1 MVKFFKNL
9 FKSKAR
15 KALEKQVEELK
26 QTCATMKEQ
35 NSTLTKEVQELK
47 DGFKSL
53 AETVENQLNE
63 IGGLTPQKL
72 MREWFDGGEE
82 TNEQK

>member
-9 FKSKAR
+9 FKSKKK
-15 KALEKQVEELK
+15 KALEKQVEDLK

-35 NSTLTKEVQELK
+35 NSALTKEVQELK
-47 DGFKSL
+47 NGFKSL

>member
-9 FKSKAR
+9 FKNKNK
-15 KALEKQVEELK
+15 KALEKQVEDLK
-26 QTCATMKEQ
+26 QTCETMKEQ
-35 NSTLTKEVQELK
+35 NSVLTKEVQLLK
-47 DGFKSL
+47 DELKSL

-72 MREWFDGGEE
+72 MREWFDGEE
-82 TNEQK
+82 ERNEQK

>member
-9 FKSKAR
+9 FKSEKK

-35 NSTLTKEVQELK
+35 NSALTKEVQVLK

>member
-9 FKSKAR
+9 FKSKKK

-35 NSTLTKEVQELK
+35 NSALTKEVQELK

>member
-15 KALEKQVEELK
+15 KALEKQIKELSLTCELVEEQNFKLK
-26 QTCATMKEQ
+26 Q
-35 NSTLTKEVQELK
+35 EVQELK
-47 DGFKSL
+47 TEFKLL
-53 AETVENQLNE
+53 AETVENQLSE